1 MNKKTISLEDLIEQ
15 SADQNFVDVDKNL
28 SGIKQETSEE
38 IVKRDMFFVPRL
50 DINKPEYWP
59 NNPNKKHFLP
69 VIAEKTCLGN
79 CSGVEGLKSGCC
91 KLNPDDIE
99 HVLGPCDEKWIKTT
113 KEDLYKKFGVRY
125 SREDI
130 VIDYEEGKKIGE
142 KYFNNHPVFKNRD
155 AYPILR
161 MQLAGTNF
169 ACKFLNLLSGKCSIY
184 ELRPEFCR
192 GYYCNYIKANFLVV
206 KQGTQTQYV
215 DLRKEP
221 KKEKR

>member
-1 MNKKTISLEDLIEQ
+1 MDKKTISLEELIEQ
-15 SADQNFVDVDKNL
+15 SKIADYTEPQGV
-28 SGIKQETSEE
+28 KQQSNQE
-38 IVKRDMFFVPRL
+38 ILKKDIFFVPRL
-50 DINKPEYWP
+50 EINKPEYWP
-59 NNPNKKHFLP
+59 DNPNKKHFLP

-99 HVLGPCDEKWIKTT
+99 HVLGPCDEKWIKQI
-113 KEDLYKKFGVRY
+113 KEDLFKKFGVRY

-142 KYFNNHPVFKNRD
+142 KHFNNHAVFKNKD

-161 MQLAGTNF
+161 MQMAGTNF

-192 GYYCNYIKANFLVV
+192 GYYCNYIKANFLVR

-221 KKEKR
+221 KEKK